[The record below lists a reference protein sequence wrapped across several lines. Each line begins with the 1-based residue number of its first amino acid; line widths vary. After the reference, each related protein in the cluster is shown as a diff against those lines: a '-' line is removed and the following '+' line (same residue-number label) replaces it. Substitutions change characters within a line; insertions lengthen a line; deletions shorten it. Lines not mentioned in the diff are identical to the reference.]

1 MKKIALAV
9 SLAAMTGLGAC
20 TATEQRAVA
29 GGAIGAGTGAL
40 VGGLVTDSREG
51 ALVGAAVG
59 GVGGAAIGAGTTPR
73 RDCYRAANGRVYCN

>member
-1 MKKIALAV
+1 MKKFALAA
-9 SLAAMTGLGAC
+9 SLVAMTSLGAC
-20 TATEQRAVA
+20 TATEQRAVT

-40 VGGLVTDSREG
+40 VGGLVTDSTEG